1 MSIRPKRSRLG
12 SRPCPAAM
20 SNRPYDFLEARQ
32 AVTKAAKAQIEAEA
46 DRAAAVETYAGAER
60 DYRVSLSR
68 RIVEL
73 HDSGVAWSVAADV
86 ARGETE
92 VAELRRVR
100 DIAHGMLSVAENRS
114 FRTGAD
120 RRSVDRLIEW
130 SMKRELFESGGN
142 G

>member
-1 MSIRPKRSRLG
+1 MNNRSF
-12 SRPCPAAM
+12 
-20 SNRPYDFLEARQ
+20 DFVEARQ
-32 AVTKAAKAQIEAEA
+32 AVRKAAKAQIEAEQ
-46 DRAAAVETYAGAER
+46 DRAVAVEVYAGAER

-73 HDSGVAWSVAADV
+73 HDSGVAWSVASDV
-86 ARGETE
+86 ARGEVE

-120 RRSVDRLIEW
+120 RRSVDQLVAW
-130 SMKRELFESGGN
+130 SMRRELSDPGVGG
-142 G
+142 